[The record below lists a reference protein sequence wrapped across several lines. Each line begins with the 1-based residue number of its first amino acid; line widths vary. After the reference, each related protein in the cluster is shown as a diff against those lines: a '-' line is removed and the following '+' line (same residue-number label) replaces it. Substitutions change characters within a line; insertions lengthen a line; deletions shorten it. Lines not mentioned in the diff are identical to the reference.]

1 MCFYNFGRIFAIQGY
16 ENTPNNMLHQAKII
30 SWPFVFTL
38 LHNKQ
43 TISQVNTYDGNIG
56 FDVAFSIAKY

>member
-1 MCFYNFGRIFAIQGY
+1 
-16 ENTPNNMLHQAKII
+16 MLHQAKII

-43 TISQVNTYDGNIG
+43 TISQVNTYDGNMG
-56 FDVAFSIAKY
+56 FNVAFSIAKY